1 MVKAQDNETDR
12 LDKDKVAL
20 AQIKPMKVETSSTD
34 INSTDSTDLQVDD
47 RIEIEK
53 SLITSTTLLL
63 REYGIRKSGAA
74 VRDAV
79 NISHQYIGPKEAVS
93 ALSSLGFK
101 ASFGRL
107 NIAKLSEEFFPLIA
121 FKKNGEAFLV
131 LTAPVDGK
139 ISITNP
145 TNRKKEELSSADYK
159 ADYSQYAIIAKEL
172 NDREK
177 EERAGHWF
185 LAHFVR
191 VNGFMFK

>member
-53 SLITSTTLLL
+53 SLIASTTLLL

-79 NISHQYIGPKEAVS
+79 NISH
-93 ALSSLGFK
+93 
-101 ASFGRL
+101 
-107 NIAKLSEEFFPLIA
+107 
-121 FKKNGEAFLV
+121 
-131 LTAPVDGK
+131 
-139 ISITNP
+139 
-145 TNRKKEELSSADYK
+145 
-159 ADYSQYAIIAKEL
+159 
-172 NDREK
+172 
-177 EERAGHWF
+177 
-185 LAHFVR
+185 
-191 VNGFMFK
+191 